1 MIESS
6 LIFDWGYSVKVTNFK
21 TLQDNIFLIVSG
33 VKGSILGI
41 GQEYLIGII
50 KYENVFAVNF
60 NFSSLCKMKMKVF
73 SLTH

>member
-1 MIESS
+1 MGILCESDKIQHALGQYLPHCS
-6 LIFDWGYSVKVTNFK
+6 SNK
-21 TLQDNIFLIVSG
+21 G

-50 KYENVFAVNF
+50 KYENFFAVNF
-60 NFSSLCKMKMKVF
+60 NFSSLFKMKMKVF